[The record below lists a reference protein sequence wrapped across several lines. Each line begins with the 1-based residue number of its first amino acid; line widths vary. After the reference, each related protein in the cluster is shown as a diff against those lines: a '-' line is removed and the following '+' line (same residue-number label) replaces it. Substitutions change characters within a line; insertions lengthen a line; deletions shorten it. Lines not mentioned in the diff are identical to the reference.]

1 METLDFTVLGA
12 VLAVVLTGIGATVWE
27 AVAAKESLDAV
38 SKNPDLAKPL
48 KSLTILGIALVESA
62 AIYGLVVA
70 LLILFTPWLSWVQA
84 VSAGAI
90 IGWVGIF
97 TCICEAWIVKQAIAS
112 ILRNPAIE
120 GEIKSNMILYV
131 ALVESA
137 AIYGLVTSLLIIFA

>member
-1 METLDFTVLGA
+1 
-12 VLAVVLTGIGATVWE
+12 
-27 AVAAKESLDAV
+27 
-38 SKNPDLAKPL
+38 
-48 KSLTILGIALVESA
+48 VESA

-70 LLILFTPWLSWVQA
+70 LLILFTPGLSWVQA

-90 IGWVGIF
+90 IGGVGIF
-97 TCICEAWIVKQAIAS
+97 TCICEAWIVKQAIGS